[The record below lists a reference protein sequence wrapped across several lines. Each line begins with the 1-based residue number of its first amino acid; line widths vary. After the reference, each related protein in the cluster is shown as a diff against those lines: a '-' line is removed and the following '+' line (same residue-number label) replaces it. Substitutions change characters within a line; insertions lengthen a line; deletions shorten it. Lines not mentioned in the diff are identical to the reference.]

1 MGAKLHPSIKTYR
14 VYAPSTHSLPV
25 IKCVSGVEGF
35 AEIEL
40 QSCSSN
46 LQGLKDLSPHYS
58 RIWNSSKTIGDSA
71 TLSGSFKRSFSIV
84 SFYVSRSRRIST
96 NCDAVIYIIGRSSE
110 STITS
115 TSPGEEMEH
124 YDQIPFAPCTLAK
137 GLDMWSER
145 CWKVDIR
152 ALPA

>member
-1 MGAKLHPSIKTYR
+1 MGAKLHPSVKTYR

-46 LQGLKDLSPHYS
+46 LQGLKELSPHYS
-58 RIWNSSKTIGDSA
+58 RIWNSSKTVGDS
-71 TLSGSFKRSFSIV
+71 TTISGSFKRSFSIV
-84 SFYVSRSRRIST
+84 SFFHSRLTRFLSYGEI
-96 NCDAVIYIIGRSSE
+96 AIYIIGRSSE

-115 TSPGEEMEH
+115 TPLGEEMEH
-124 YDQIPFAPCTLAK
+124 DNQISFASCTLTK
-137 GLDMWSER
+137 SLDMWPER
-145 CWKVDIR
+145 CWKVDFW
-152 ALPA
+152 ALPG